1 VPVSGRGL
9 ETAVVVV
16 SDATVVD
23 VVVVVG
29 ATVVD
34 VVVVVGATVVVD
46 VVVVVVVVAGVA
58 VMAFDAAES
67 PTELTALMVTGYDD
81 PFVRPVMVNGLTV
94 DAGER
99 AM

>member
-1 VPVSGRGL
+1 MADPPSAP
-9 ETAVVVV
+9 AVN
-16 SDATVVD
+16 ATVNVPSP
-23 VVVVVG
+23 VLIVSIVG
-29 ATVVD
+29 AAGA
-34 VVVVVGATVVVD
+34 VG
-46 VVVVVVVVAGVA
+46 AGVA

-67 PTELTALMVTGYDD
+67 PTELTALMVTGYDV